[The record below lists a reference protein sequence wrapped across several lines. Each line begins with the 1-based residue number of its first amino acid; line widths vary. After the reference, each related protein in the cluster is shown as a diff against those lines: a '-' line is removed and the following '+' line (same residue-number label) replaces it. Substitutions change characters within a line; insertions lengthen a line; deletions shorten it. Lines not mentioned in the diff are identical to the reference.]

1 MTSSDRAALVLIP
14 GLACDGE
21 VWSDTI
27 ADIAD
32 LAELADCHVADIT
45 QALSIADMAEA
56 VLASAPDR
64 FALAGHSLG
73 GYVSFEILR
82 RAPER
87 VTRLALIGTSARPDT
102 PTVAARRRKMI
113 ERAESGEYDP
123 VIEGLLPAVIARQ
136 RQNDE
141 ELVERVRSMMQRV
154 GSESFCQQQR
164 AVIDRA
170 DSRPD
175 LLKIKVPTLVAAG
188 DEDALMPSEVHKE
201 MVERIPNAQRATIEA
216 CGHTTPL
223 ERPQDLAALL
233 REWLADG
240 AS

>member
-1 MTSSDRAALVLIP
+1 VTSSDRAALVLVP

-21 VWSDTI
+21 VWSDT
-27 ADIAD
+27 IAD

-45 QALSIADMAEA
+45 QAGSVADMAEA

-82 RAPER
+82 RAPGR
-87 VTRLALIGTSARPDT
+87 VTRLALIGTSARPDA
-102 PTVAARRRKMI
+102 PTVAGRRRNMI
-113 ERAESGEYDP
+113 ERAESGEYDQ
-123 VIEGLLPAVIARQ
+123 VVEELLPAVIARE
-136 RQNDE
+136 RRSDG
-141 ELVERVRSMMQRV
+141 ELIECVRSMMQRV
-154 GSESFCQQQR
+154 GPASFCQQQR
-164 AVIDRA
+164 AVIERV

-175 LLKIKVPTLVAAG
+175 LSRIDVPTLVSAG
-188 DEDALMPSEVHKE
+188 DQDALMPSEVQEE
-201 MVERIPNAQRATIEA
+201 MAERIPNARLATIEA

-223 ERPQDLAALL
+223 ERPQQVATLL
-233 REWLADG
+233 REWLTDG

>member
-21 VWSDTI
+21 VWSDT
-27 ADIAD
+27 IAD

-87 VTRLALIGTSARPDT
+87 VTRLALIGTSAR
-102 PTVAARRRKMI
+102 R
-113 ERAESGEYDP
+113 
-123 VIEGLLPAVIARQ
+123 
-136 RQNDE
+136 
-141 ELVERVRSMMQRV
+141 
-154 GSESFCQQQR
+154 
-164 AVIDRA
+164 
-170 DSRPD
+170 
-175 LLKIKVPTLVAAG
+175 
-188 DEDALMPSEVHKE
+188 
-201 MVERIPNAQRATIEA
+201 
-216 CGHTTPL
+216 
-223 ERPQDLAALL
+223 
-233 REWLADG
+233 
-240 AS
+240 